1 VVTWCEYEALRDHLK
16 RAIDHSADKL
26 DGDINA
32 VKTQLGNTDNTVNTI
47 QTQVTDIQV
56 SMARL
61 EATVTRLI
69 SVYAQ
74 ENQQYADAD
83 SIGDNGEVV
92 NGANQGRGRGFLNR
106 GYCFHPVGIPRPC
119 QGAP

>member
-47 QTQVTDIQV
+47 QTKVTDI
-56 SMARL
+56 
-61 EATVTRLI
+61 
-69 SVYAQ
+69 
-74 ENQQYADAD
+74 
-83 SIGDNGEVV
+83 
-92 NGANQGRGRGFLNR
+92 
-106 GYCFHPVGIPRPC
+106 
-119 QGAP
+119 